1 MLREEGGLQAK
12 GNQLAILR
20 QDVLAGR
27 VASCQYAQLSQ
38 LGLERRLAAVMG
50 SSVLAGRDSA
60 RSLVL
65 QAKPLMQMVE
75 QERRIA
81 SLALEQFMHY
91 ISPRD
96 REVREMLVEW
106 PEIGGA
112 VGDLFVFLLPGL
124 LIQQPLQHHH

>member
-1 MLREEGGLQAK
+1 MSIGW
-12 GNQLAILR
+12 
-20 QDVLAGR
+20 
-27 VASCQYAQLSQ
+27 
-38 LGLERRLAAVMG
+38 
-50 SSVLAGRDSA
+50 AGRDSA
-60 RSLVL
+60 LCSLVL
-65 QAKPLMQMVE
+65 QAMPLMQMVE

-81 SLALEQFMHY
+81 SLSLEQFMHY